1 MSFQFNKTNWAKAF
15 CLYDGSNGGISYRV
29 TLNDGTEF
37 RAGNWDNTYDVDGNW
52 VTPYTP
58 PRIEKE
64 VKQSRWRRK

>member
-1 MSFQFNKTNWAKAF
+1 MQFNKTDIAKAF
-15 CLYDGSNGGISYRV
+15 GLYSGEKGTISYKV

-52 VTPYTP
+52 VVPYTP
-58 PRIEKE
+58 PRMEKE